1 MSFDDLENRLRAADP
16 AAELVPLGPDR
27 VTRLLETTMTITLD
41 KPSARP
47 RRRRMIA
54 VAAAAVA
61 AAIAGVVIAV
71 GGGHEAAPQA
81 QPTVTRL
88 VNAGGT
94 AKCAAPT
101 AGTLAGASP
110 AFAGTVERI
119 EQGVVT
125 LKVTRLYA
133 GPASDLVE
141 VRQASGASEAL
152 IGATLFETGRSYL
165 IAAADGSALA
175 CGYSGLATPELQALY
190 DEAF

>member
-1 MSFDDLENRLRAADP
+1 MTSDDLGDRLRAADP
-16 AAELVPLGPDR
+16 AAELAPLGPDR
-27 VTRLLETTMTITLD
+27 VTRLLETTMTTTLD
-41 KPSARP
+41 KPPARP
-47 RRRRMIA
+47 RHRRMFA
-54 VAAAAVA
+54 VAAAVVA
-61 AAIAGVVIAV
+61 AATAGTALAI
-71 GGGHEAAPQA
+71 GGGHEPARPA

-94 AKCAAPT
+94 AKCAAPS
-101 AGTLAGASP
+101 AATLAGAP
-110 AFAGTVERI
+110 LAFAGTAERI
-119 EQGVVT
+119 DQGVVT

-152 IGATLFETGRSYL
+152 IGATLFETGRGYL
-165 IAAADGSALA
+165 IAAADGRALA